1 MCAGAWATARAYV
14 CLCIDVYGDMCMYKY
29 EYKCKIMHMFVCSRG
44 IMSMC
49 VCVRERVHAR
59 VSASMSDFCIERRAH
74 PAFVCLLSDG
84 SHLWRSR
91 DFSFHI
97 NVSTK
102 RLLRK
107 ITSATRLLVTR
118 PWNYYTCLRSDFT
131 PLSIVRH
138 CVGKCYMLV
147 ITCRK
152 CV

>member
-1 MCAGAWATARAYV
+1 MRERGRQRGRMCVYV
-14 CLCIDVYGDMCMYKY
+14 LMCMGICVCISMNISVRLCICLCARVVLCP
-29 EYKCKIMHMFVCSRG
+29 CVS
-44 IMSMC
+44 
-49 VCVRERVHAR
+49 VCVSVCAR
-59 VSASMSDFCIERRAH
+59 VSASTSDFCIERRAH

-84 SHLWRSR
+84 SPLWRSR